1 MHKPSGTTRR
11 EVLTAG
17 TAIAAALGGTL
28 DAAAKTPT
36 RAEGGADCA
45 PAIRLMT
52 PANAVVQTQTG
63 SVRGFMRGPIYIFKG
78 IPYGMDTGGTA
89 RFLPPRAASPWTG
102 VRWALNYGPVSPQA
116 VRDRRSEEIAFAS
129 DWDDGYASEDCLRV
143 NVWSPSLDAK
153 AKLPVMV
160 WLHGGG
166 FFAGSS
172 QELAAYDG
180 ENLARLGVVIVSVNH
195 RLGPL
200 GFMDLAAVAGDAF
213 ARSANAGM
221 LDLVLALEWVRD
233 NIAGFGGDAARV
245 TIFGHSGGGGK
256 VSTLMA
262 MPHAKGLFHRAIVM
276 SGSFPAGMP
285 RSQAQQLAAATVEEL
300 GMKGDIQA
308 FQRVDTAR
316 LMIAADA
323 ASKKLSGA
331 APGGMPMRVGFGPV
345 IDTPDLPQGWA
356 SGAPSLSSHVPLIV
370 GNVRDEFRSFSQPQ
384 TDAEL
389 PQSLPPPL
397 RAQAAELLAA
407 VRKDYPNLPTPEL
420 AAMIGGLPMRN
431 LALDQV
437 RKQHALGGASVYS
450 YWFTWTTPVL
460 DGRLGAPHGIDLP
473 AAFDNVA
480 RCDQFT
486 GNDPGAQKIAKW
498 MSRAWVNFATS
509 GNPSQSGLDWPPFE
523 PKRAATMVFDV
534 TSRVEYDPVGA
545 ALRLMSAPV
554 KPSTA

>member
-1 MHKPSGTTRR
+1 MHKPLGTTRR
-11 EVLTAG
+11 EVLTASA
-17 TAIAAALGGTL
+17 AIAAALGGGSQ
-28 DAAAKTPT
+28 AVAKTPT
-36 RAEGGADCA
+36 RAEGGAACA
-45 PAIRLMT
+45 PDIRLTT
-52 PANAVVQTQTG
+52 PANAVVQTRAG
-63 SVRGFMRGPIYIFKG
+63 AVRGFMRGPIYIFKG
-78 IPYGMDTGGTA
+78 IPYGADTGGAA
-89 RFLPPRAASPWTG
+89 RFLPPRAAAPWNG
-102 VRWALNYGPVSPQA
+102 VKLAINYGPVSPQA
-116 VRDRRSEEIAFAS
+116 VRNRNSEEIAFAS

-143 NVWSPSLDAK
+143 NVWSSSLDAK

-166 FFAGSS
+166 FLAGSS

-180 ENLARLGVVIVSVNH
+180 ENLARQGVVIVSVNH

-200 GFMDLAAVAGDAF
+200 GFMDLAAVGGEAF
-213 ARSANAGM
+213 ARSANVGM

-233 NIAGFGGDAARV
+233 NIAGFGGDASRV

-262 MPHAKGLFHRAIVM
+262 MPNAKGLFHRAIVM
-276 SGSFPAGMP
+276 SGSFPVGMP
-285 RSQAQQLAAATVEEL
+285 RSQAQALAAATMDEL
-300 GMKGDIQA
+300 GMRGDVPA

-345 IDTPDLPQGWA
+345 LETPDLPQGWA
-356 SGAPSLSSHVPLIV
+356 RGAPQLSAHVPLIV
-370 GNVRDEFRSFSQPQ
+370 GNVRDEFRAWTLPQ

-389 PQSLPPPL
+389 PQSVPPPF
-397 RAQAAELLAA
+397 RAKAAEIIAA
-407 VRKDYPNLPTPEL
+407 LRKRHPNLPSSEI

-431 LALDQV
+431 LALDQA
-437 RKQHALGGASVYS
+437 RKHHALGGANVYS
-450 YWFTWTTPVL
+450 YWFTWATPVL

-473 AAFDNVA
+473 PAFDNVA

-486 GNDPGAQKIAKW
+486 GNDPDAQKIAKW

-509 GNPSQSGLDWPPFE
+509 GNPSQPGLDWPAFE
-523 PKRAATMVFDV
+523 PKRSATMVFDV
-534 TSRVEYDPVGA
+534 ASRVEYDPAGE
-545 ALRLMSAPV
+545 ALRLMSERPA
-554 KPSTA
+554 

>member
-17 TAIAAALGGTL
+17 AAIAATLGGASPAL
-28 DAAAKTPT
+28 AKTPT

-45 PAIRLMT
+45 PEIRLTT
-52 PANAVVQTQTG
+52 PANAVVQTKSG
-63 SVRGFMRGPIYIFKG
+63 AVRGFMRGPIYIFKG
-78 IPYGMDTGGTA
+78 IPYGMDTGRAA
-89 RFLPPRAASPWTG
+89 RFLPPRAAAPWNG
-102 VRWALNYGPVSPQA
+102 VKLAINYGPVSPQA
-116 VRDRRSEEIAFAS
+116 VRNRSNEEIAFAS

-143 NVWSPSLDAK
+143 NVWSQTLDAK

-180 ENLARLGVVIVSVNH
+180 ENLARQGVVIVSVNH

-200 GFMDLAAVAGDAF
+200 GFMDLAAVGGDAF
-213 ARSANAGM
+213 ARSANAGV

-233 NIAGFGGDAARV
+233 NIAGFGGDASRV

-262 MPHAKGLFHRAIVM
+262 MPSAKGLFHRAIVM

-285 RSQAQQLAAATVEEL
+285 RSQAQELAAATMKEL
-300 GMKGDIQA
+300 GVERDVQA

-331 APGGMPMRVGFGPV
+331 ASGGMPMRVGFGPV
-345 IDTPDLPQGWA
+345 VDTPDLPQGWA
-356 SGAPSLSSHVPLIV
+356 SGAPGLSAQVPLIV
-370 GNVRDEFRSFSQPQ
+370 GNVRDEFRAWTLPQ
-384 TDAEL
+384 TDADL
-389 PQSLPPPL
+389 PQSVPPPL
-397 RAQAAELLAA
+397 RSKASEIVAAL
-407 VRKDYPNLPTPEL
+407 RKNYPNLPTPEI
-420 AAMIGGLPMRN
+420 AAIIGGLPMRN

-437 RKQHALGGASVYS
+437 RKQHALGGANVYS
-450 YWFTWTTPVL
+450 YWFTWATPVL

-486 GNDPGAQKIAKW
+486 GNHPDAQKIAKV
-498 MSRAWVNFATS
+498 MSRAWVNFAAS
-509 GNPSQSGLDWPPFE
+509 GNPGQPGLDWPPFE
-523 PKRAATMVFDV
+523 PKRCPTMVFDV
-534 TSRVEYDPVGA
+534 TTKVEDDPAGG
-545 ALRLMSAPV
+545 ALRLITPA
-554 KPSTA
+554 

>member
-17 TAIAAALGGTL
+17 AAIVATLGGAS

-36 RAEGGADCA
+36 RAEGGAECA
-45 PAIRLMT
+45 PDVRLTT
-52 PANAVVQTQTG
+52 PAHAVVATNTG
-63 SVRGFMRGPIYIFKG
+63 AVRGFMRGPIFIFKG
-78 IPYGMDTGGTA
+78 IPYGMDTGGAA
-89 RFLPPRAASPWTG
+89 RFLPPRAAKPWKGT
-102 VRWALNYGPVSPQA
+102 RLSINYGPVSPQA
-116 VRDRRSEEIAFAS
+116 TRDRNNDEIAFAS

-180 ENLARLGVVIVSVNH
+180 ENLARQGVVIVSVNH

-200 GFMDLAAVAGDAF
+200 GFMDLAAAGGEAF
-213 ARSANAGM
+213 QRSSNVGM

-233 NIAGFGGDAARV
+233 NIGGFGGDASRV

-262 MPHAKGLFHRAIVM
+262 MPGAKGLFHRAIVM

-285 RSQAQQLAAATVEEL
+285 RPQAQALAAATMEEL
-300 GMKGDIQA
+300 GVKGDVQTL
-308 FQRVDTAR
+308 QRVDTAR

-323 ASKKLSGA
+323 AAKKLSAAAGA
-331 APGGMPMRVGFGPV
+331 GFPMRIGFGPV
-345 IDTPDLPQGWA
+345 VDTPDLPHGWA
-356 SGAPSLSSHVPLIV
+356 GGAPRLSANVPLIV
-370 GNVRDEFRSFSQPQ
+370 GNVRDEFRSWTLPQ
-384 TDAEL
+384 TDADL
-389 PQSLPPPL
+389 PQSVPPPL
-397 RAQAAELLAA
+397 RSKASEIVAAL
-407 VRKDYPNLPTPEL
+407 RKDYPNLPASEI

-431 LALDQV
+431 LALDQA
-437 RKQHALGGASVYS
+437 RKHHALGGANVYS
-450 YWFTWTTPVL
+450 YWFTWATPVL
-460 DGRLGAPHGIDLP
+460 DGRLGSPHGIDLP
-473 AAFDNVA
+473 PAFDNVA

-486 GNDPGAQKIAKW
+486 GNDPDAQKIAKL
-498 MSRAWVNFATS
+498 MSRAWVNFATT
-509 GNPSQSGLDWPPFE
+509 GNPSQEGLDWPVFE
-523 PKRAATMVFDV
+523 PVRGATMVFDA
-534 TSRVEYDPVGA
+534 TTRLEYDPAGVA
-545 ALRLMSAPV
+545 RKLMTPPQA
-554 KPSTA
+554 

>member
-17 TAIAAALGGTL
+17 AAIAATLGGASPAL
-28 DAAAKTPT
+28 AKTPT

-45 PAIRLMT
+45 PEIRLTT
-52 PANAVVQTQTG
+52 PANAVVQTKSG
-63 SVRGFMRGPIYIFKG
+63 AVRGFMRGPIYIFKG
-78 IPYGMDTGGTA
+78 IPYGMDTGRAA
-89 RFLPPRAASPWTG
+89 RFLPPRAAAPWNG
-102 VRWALNYGPVSPQA
+102 VKLAINYGPVSPQA
-116 VRDRRSEEIAFAS
+116 VRNRSNEEIAFAS

-143 NVWSPSLDAK
+143 NVWSQTLDAK

-180 ENLARLGVVIVSVNH
+180 ENLARQGVVIVSVNH

-200 GFMDLAAVAGDAF
+200 GFMDLAAVGGDAF
-213 ARSANAGM
+213 ARSANAGV

-233 NIAGFGGDAARV
+233 NIAGFGGDASRV

-262 MPHAKGLFHRAIVM
+262 MPSAKGLFHRAIVM

-285 RSQAQQLAAATVEEL
+285 RSQAQELAAATMKEL
-300 GMKGDIQA
+300 GVERDVQA

-331 APGGMPMRVGFGPV
+331 ASGGMPMRVGFGPV
-345 IDTPDLPQGWA
+345 VDTPDLPQGWS
-356 SGAPSLSSHVPLIV
+356 SGAPGLSAQVPLIV
-370 GNVRDEFRSFSQPQ
+370 GNVRDEFRAWTLPQ
-384 TDAEL
+384 TDADL
-389 PQSLPPPL
+389 PQSVPPPL
-397 RAQAAELLAA
+397 RSKASEIVAAL
-407 VRKDYPNLPTPEL
+407 RKNYPNLPTPEI
-420 AAMIGGLPMRN
+420 AAIIGGLPMRN

-437 RKQHALGGASVYS
+437 RKQHALGGANVYS
-450 YWFTWTTPVL
+450 YWFTWATPVL

-486 GNDPGAQKIAKW
+486 GNHPDAQKIAKV
-498 MSRAWVNFATS
+498 MSRAWVNFAAS
-509 GNPSQSGLDWPPFE
+509 GNPGQPGLDWPPFE
-523 PKRAATMVFDV
+523 PKRCPTMVFDV
-534 TSRVEYDPVGA
+534 TTKVEDDPAGG
-545 ALRLMSAPV
+545 ALRLITPA
-554 KPSTA
+554 